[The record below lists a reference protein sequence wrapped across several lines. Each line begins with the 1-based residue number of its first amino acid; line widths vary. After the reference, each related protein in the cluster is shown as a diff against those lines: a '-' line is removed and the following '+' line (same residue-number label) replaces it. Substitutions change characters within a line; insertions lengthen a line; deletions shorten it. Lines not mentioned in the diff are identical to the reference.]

1 MLALAA
7 MTSIQSHRA
16 LVRDNRRLAAALVL
30 IGLFMQMLAPYL
42 PMPAM
47 GGLTSWDFAW
57 LPICASPQTDAD
69 RDRDIRHHLGDC
81 AACLVMQQAG
91 ATMAPEIPPVP
102 VRLSTQVVAPAL
114 WQQALATAPTAGA
127 FSSRAPP
134 LLG

>member
-1 MLALAA
+1 MSSPSARHAA
-7 MTSIQSHRA
+7 SRA
-16 LVRDNRRLAAALVL
+16 NRRLAAALML
-30 IGLFMQMLAPYL
+30 IGIVMQMLAPYL

-47 GGLTSWDFAW
+47 GGLTSWDLAW

-69 RDRDIRHHLGDC
+69 HQRDAQHHFGDC

-91 ATMAPEIPPVP
+91 ATLAPDAPVVP
-102 VRLSTQVVAPAL
+102 IARTAQAAVPAL
-114 WQQALATAPTAGA
+114 WQQASLQAATAAA

>member
-1 MLALAA
+1 MSNPSARHAVF
-7 MTSIQSHRA
+7 RA
-16 LVRDNRRLAAALVL
+16 NRRLAAALVL

-47 GGLTSWDFAW
+47 GGLTSWDVAG

-69 RDRDIRHHLGDC
+69 REGNAQHHLGHC

-91 ATMAPEIPPVP
+91 AALAPDGPVVPVP
-102 VRLSTQVVAPAL
+102 LSARAAPPAL
-114 WQQALATAPTAGA
+114 WQQTQLQAAITAS

-134 LLG
+134 APLG

>member
-1 MLALAA
+1 MSNPSARHAIA
-7 MTSIQSHRA
+7 RA
-16 LVRDNRRLAAALVL
+16 NRRIAAALVVL
-30 IGLFMQMLAPYL
+30 GLFMQMLAPHL

-47 GGLTSWDFAW
+47 GGLTSWDLAW

-69 RDRDIRHHLGDC
+69 HQRDAQHHQGDC

-91 ATMAPEIPPVP
+91 ATLAPDVP
-102 VRLSTQVVAPAL
+102 VVPIPIVVPAVAPTL
-114 WQQALATAPTAGA
+114 WQQASLPAAIAAA

>member
-1 MLALAA
+1 MSRAQPHPAA
-7 MTSIQSHRA
+7 SHA
-16 LVRDNRRLAAALVL
+16 NRRLAAALVL

-47 GGLTSWDFAW
+47 GGLTSWDLAW
-57 LPICASPQTDAD
+57 LPICESPQSGGDHK
-69 RDRDIRHHLGDC
+69 RDTQHYQGDC

-91 ATMAPEIPPVP
+91 ATLAPDLPDVPVP
-102 VRLSTQVVAPAL
+102 LAAQVVVPAL
-114 WQQALATAPTAGA
+114 WQQASLPAAIAAA